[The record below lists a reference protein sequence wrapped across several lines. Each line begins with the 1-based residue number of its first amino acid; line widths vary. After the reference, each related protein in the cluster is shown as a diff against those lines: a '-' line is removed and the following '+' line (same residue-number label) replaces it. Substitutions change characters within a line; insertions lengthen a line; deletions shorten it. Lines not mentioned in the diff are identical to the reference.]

1 MKLKIKKG
9 NIALTHYLNIKKFSY
24 IKSYHA
30 DWKHNVQ
37 KEEAAEVFDNE
48 PIYRRS
54 RSEQGIIRYLGLGE
68 TYEGRLLVVVY
79 EIVNANEVLIITARE
94 MTSIERRQYF
104 KIKGE

>member
-1 MKLKIKKG
+1 M
-9 NIALTHYLNIKKFSY
+9 THYLNIKKFSY

-54 RSEQGIIRYLGLGE
+54 RNEQGITRYLALGE

-79 EIVNANEVLIITARE
+79 EIVNVNEILIITARE
-94 MTSIERRQYF
+94 MTFAERRQYF
-104 KIKGE
+104 KIKGNNDG